1 VFVSSAD
8 LSHVGPQFGDQAPLD
23 EKRRHAVEQFD
34 RELLGEFIGGGEPFL
49 AHVAK
54 TGNANRWCSIGNMYV
69 TAVCAPHR
77 TREMVKYEQSVDP
90 NGAAMISS
98 AALALLA

>member
-1 VFVSSAD
+1 
-8 LSHVGPQFGDQAPLD
+8 
-23 EKRRHAVEQFD
+23 
-34 RELLGEFIGGGEPFL
+34 L